1 MRAATV
7 VFVPGFMQRGDA
19 WQPVAGRVGE
29 RYPTRC
35 LDLRGDSL
43 RGRLDEI
50 RSAVGPDDVLV
61 GYSMGGR
68 LALNLAAGDPGLLG
82 GLVIVGA
89 GAGIEDRDKRIR
101 RRQRDEQLAAWME
114 TASIDEIVDR
124 WAANPV
130 FGTQSEELVAAQRPG
145 RLSHSPK
152 RLASL
157 LRSAGQGA
165 MDPIWERLPELRI
178 PVLAVAGEL
187 DESYVADAGRIA
199 RSVPRGEMGVVRGAG
214 HAAHLEQPKTFA
226 ALLLDFLDEH
236 LGERVVV
243 DGDA

>member
-7 VFVPGFMQRGDA
+7 VFVPGFMQRDDA

-35 LDLRGDSL
+35 LDLHGDSL
-43 RGRLDEI
+43 TSRLDEI
-50 RSAVGPDDVLV
+50 RSAVTEEDILV

-68 LALNLAAGDPGLLG
+68 LALHLAVRGPELVS
-82 GLVIVGA
+82 GLVILGA
-89 GAGIEDRDKRIR
+89 SAGIERSGERTGR
-101 RRQRDEQLAAWME
+101 RERDEELAAWME
-114 TASIDEIVDR
+114 SASIDEIVER
-124 WAANPV
+124 WEANPV
-130 FGTQSEELVAAQRPG
+130 FGTQSAELVEAQRPG
-145 RLSHSPK
+145 RRSHNPHL
-152 RLASL
+152 LASL

-165 MDPIWERLPELRI
+165 MDPIWKRLPELRI

-187 DESYVADAGRIA
+187 DERYVADARRIA
-199 RSVPRGEMGVVRGAG
+199 RVVPRGESRVVPAAG
-214 HAAHLEQPKTFA
+214 HAAHLEQPDAFSE
-226 ALLLDFLDEH
+226 LLLDFLDEH